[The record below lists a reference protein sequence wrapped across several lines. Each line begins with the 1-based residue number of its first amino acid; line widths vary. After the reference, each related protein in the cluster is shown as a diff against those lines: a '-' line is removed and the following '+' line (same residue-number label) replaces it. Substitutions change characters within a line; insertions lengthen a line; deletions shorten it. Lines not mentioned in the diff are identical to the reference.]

1 MKTVW
6 ILNHYAQEPGG
17 PGGTRHF
24 SLARHLREHGWR
36 AIVIASSVEHGTGR
50 QRLAEGERF
59 RLDTYDGVTFLWLRG
74 NAYTGNGG
82 DRIRNMLGYTLAAL
96 RVPAAVLPAP
106 DIVVGSS
113 VHPFAA
119 WAGAR
124 LADRFGVPFAFEIR
138 DLWPQTLIDMGR
150 LKPYHPAALAFGWL
164 EKFLC
169 RKACRIVTL
178 LPKADEYLRAIGV
191 SPDRIV
197 WVSNGV
203 EIADETLP
211 PPTAGERAFVLMYF
225 GAHGGANGL
234 ENALIAMKRLQNE
247 ALSVRL
253 RLIGDGPDKA
263 RLMQLAK
270 EMALSN
276 VSFEPPVRKS
286 DIPSLA
292 SEADAFIFNLID
304 APVFRYGISSNKLF
318 DYMGAQRP
326 IIFCCNSS
334 NNPVMDAGAGLTVPP
349 GQPEA
354 LAQAIRTL
362 ISKGSEERAAMGAA
376 GRRHVQEHY
385 SYSALAAKFAGILN
399 ECTSGA
405 SGGSKPT

>member
-36 AIVIASSVEHGTGR
+36 AIIIASSIEHGTGR
-50 QRLAEGERF
+50 QRLADGERF
-59 RLDTYDGVTFLWLRG
+59 RLDSYDGVTFLWLRG
-74 NAYTGNGG
+74 NSYTGNGG

-124 LADRFGVPFAFEIR
+124 LAGRFRVPFIFEIR

-150 LKPYHPAALAFGWL
+150 LKSYHPMALALGRL
-164 EKFLC
+164 EKSLC
-169 RKACRIVTL
+169 QKACRVVTL
-178 LPKADEYLRAIGV
+178 LPKADQYMRTIGV
-191 SPDRIV
+191 SPDRVV

-203 EIADETLP
+203 EITDGTLSAP
-211 PPTAGERAFVLMYF
+211 LTGERAFVLMYF

-234 ENALIAMKRLQNE
+234 ENALLAMERLQQE
-247 ALSVRL
+247 ALPVHL
-253 RLIGDGPDKA
+253 RLIGDGPAKA
-263 RLMQLAK
+263 RLVQLAK
-270 EMALSN
+270 ELALTN

-304 APVFRYGISSNKLF
+304 APVFKYGISSNKLF

-326 IIFCCNSS
+326 VIFCCNSS
-334 NNPVMDAGAGLTVPP
+334 NNPIMEAGAGLTVPP
-349 GQPEA
+349 EQPET
-354 LAQAIRTL
+354 LAEAIRAL
-362 ISKGSEERAAMGAA
+362 ILKDAKERAEMGIA
-376 GRRHVQEHY
+376 GRRHVQAHY
-385 SYSALAAKFAGILN
+385 SYRMLAGKFAGVLN
-399 ECTSGA
+399 ECTNRA
-405 SGGSKPT
+405 

>member
-36 AIVIASSVEHGTGR
+36 AIIIASSVEHGTGR
-50 QRLAEGERF
+50 QRLADGERF
-59 RLDTYDGVTFLWLRG
+59 RLDSYDGVTFLWLRG
-74 NAYTGNGG
+74 NSYTGNGG

-96 RVPAAVLPAP
+96 RVPSAVLPAP

-124 LADRFGVPFAFEIR
+124 LASRFGVPFIFEIR

-150 LKPYHPAALAFGWL
+150 LKSHHPMALALGRL
-164 EKFLC
+164 EKSLC
-169 RKACRIVTL
+169 HKACRVVTL
-178 LPKADEYLRAIGV
+178 LPKADQYLQTIGV
-191 SPDRIV
+191 SPDRVV

-203 EIADETLP
+203 EITDRTLP
-211 PPTAGERAFVLMYF
+211 APLTGERAFVLMYF
-225 GAHGGANGL
+225 GAHGSANGL
-234 ENALIAMKRLQNE
+234 ENALLAMERLQRE
-247 ALSVRL
+247 ALPVRL
-253 RLIGDGPDKA
+253 RLIGDGPAKS
-263 RLMQLAK
+263 RLVQLAR
-270 EMALSN
+270 ELALAN

-304 APVFRYGISSNKLF
+304 APVFKYGISSNKLF

-326 IIFCCNSS
+326 VIFCCNSS

-349 GQPEA
+349 EQPDA
-354 LAQAIRTL
+354 LAEAIRAL
-362 ISKGSEERAAMGAA
+362 IVKDAEERAAMGLA
-376 GRRHVQEHY
+376 GRRHVQAHY
-385 SYSALAAKFAGILN
+385 SYRMLADKFAGILN
-399 ECTSGA
+399 ECANSV
-405 SGGSKPT
+405 